1 MALLVISLYGRH
13 AKSRQAD
20 MANQYLQ
27 PVITIPSALEIS
39 SISQAQQMVVTVS
52 ANSDQM
58 NAYIPGQKVR
68 LTVPQ
73 SFGMY
78 QANGLV
84 GSIVSI
90 GDSALTLAIDSSG
103 FDPFVLVAG
112 QVASIAPSGSQNL
125 TLNNMTTQ
133 VPFHNLNKGN

>member
-1 MALLVISLYGRH
+1 
-13 AKSRQAD
+13 